1 MSRTTRNKGQ
11 YLFEIEQL
19 NNPFRYIKWS
29 WYRKSD
35 CSKAQLDKYIA
46 REFADNTRVNEE
58 IEQQKKERHRDG
70 FHVTCRW
77 KRYIEKNP
85 RMYHKMAIAESLK
98 MDSDYQYDEKGD
110 RKARRAMAS
119 NWD

>member
-1 MSRTTRNKGQ
+1 MSRTIRSKGR
-11 YLFEIEQL
+11 YLSEIEQL
-19 NNPFRYIKWS
+19 NNPFRYIRWS

-35 CSKAQLDKYIA
+35 CAKAALEKYIN
-46 REFADNTRVNEE
+46 REIERNIEANEE
-58 IEQQKKERHRDG
+58 IEQLKKERHRDG

-85 RMYHKMAIAESLK
+85 RMYHKMAIAKSIKL
-98 MDSDYQYDEKGD
+98 DLDYVYDEHGD
-110 RKARRAMAS
+110 RKVRRAMAS